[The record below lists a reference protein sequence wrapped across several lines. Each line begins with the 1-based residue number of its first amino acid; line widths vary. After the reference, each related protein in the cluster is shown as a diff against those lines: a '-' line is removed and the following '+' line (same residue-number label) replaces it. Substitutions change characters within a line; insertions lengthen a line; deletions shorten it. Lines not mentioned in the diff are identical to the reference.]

1 MKRGLTIL
9 ILAYVLSQF
18 YRAFL
23 PVLTKVLEQ
32 DIGTVPADLSFAAGI
47 WFITFAA
54 MQIPIGAALDSI
66 GPRRTASVLFALG
79 AGGGAFVFSQAQAP
93 GHINIAMA
101 LIGIGCAPV
110 LMASYFILARGFS
123 VAMFATL
130 AGAIIGIGSLG
141 NLAGSAPLAWAV
153 TSFGWRE
160 TMMGLAVLSLLV
172 AVVIFVLVRDPERV
186 VVAQKGSVLDVL
198 KMPALWPIFVM
209 MLVNYAPAASMR
221 GLWAGPYVADVF
233 AASTETIGQVTF
245 VMAVSMIIGS
255 FAFGPMDRLLKTR
268 KWVIFGGQVL
278 GLLAMLGLFLA
289 PDRSIIFSTGLLAV
303 VGFSGSSFAV
313 LVAHAKAFVPAH
325 LTGRGVTL
333 LNLFGIGGAGIA
345 QFVTG
350 PIHSYGVENFK
361 QSYDPYTL
369 IFGFFAILT
378 TLGLIAYVFS
388 KDRTD

>member
-1 MKRGLTIL
+1 MKRGLFIL

-23 PVLTKVLEQ
+23 PVLTNVLNA
-32 DIGTVPADLSFAAGI
+32 DIGAVPADLSFAAGV

-66 GPRRTASVLFALG
+66 GPRRTASVLFAAG
-79 AGGGAFVFSQAQAP
+79 AGGGSLVFSLAQTPA
-93 GHINIAMA
+93 HITLAMA

-160 TMMGLAVLSLLV
+160 TMLGLAVASLLV
-172 AVVIFVLVRDPERV
+172 AVVIFALVRDPERV
-186 VVAQKGSVLDVL
+186 VVENKGSVLDVL
-198 KMPALWPIFVM
+198 RMPLLWPIFVM

-233 AASTETIGQVTF
+233 AASTQTIGQVTF

-255 FAFGPMDRLLKTR
+255 FAFGPMDRLFKTR

-278 GLLAMLGLFLA
+278 GLGAMVGLFLL
-289 PDRSIIFSTGLLAV
+289 PDRDLILSTALLAV

-313 LVAHAKAFVPAH
+313 LVAHAKAFVPPH

-333 LNLFGIGGAGIA
+333 LNLFGIGGAGLA

-350 PIHSYGVENFK
+350 PIHTFGVES
-361 QSYDPYTL
+361 QTHDPYVL

-388 KDRTD
+388 RDRTD